1 MRLDDRASR
10 ILRHLLWWLIM
21 KVDVLLEPL
30 GNDGYRASVGHP
42 FELSAEAATREETL
56 AALKGLLDNKLSQ
69 VEVLE
74 MDVGTPSEQPWKTIV
89 GTWKDHPDL
98 DEVLENMREYRRQ
111 VDADP
116 NRL

>member
-1 MRLDDRASR
+1 
-10 ILRHLLWWLIM
+10 M

-56 AALKGLLDNKLSQ
+56 AALKGLLDNKLAR

-74 MDVGTPSEQPWKTIV
+74 MDVGTPSEHPWKSIV

>member
-1 MRLDDRASR
+1 
-10 ILRHLLWWLIM
+10 M
-21 KVDVLLEPL
+21 KVDVVLEAL
-30 GNDGYRASVGHP
+30 GSDGYRASVGHP
-42 FELSAEAATREETL
+42 FDLSAEATTREESL
-56 AALKGLLDNKLSQ
+56 AVLKQLLDTKLAQ

-74 MDVGTPSEQPWKTIV
+74 LEVGAPADPPWKSIV

-111 VDADP
+111 VEADP

>member
-1 MRLDDRASR
+1 
-10 ILRHLLWWLIM
+10 M

-30 GNDGYRASVGHP
+30 GSDGYRASVGHP

-56 AALKGLLDNKLSQ
+56 AALKGLLDNKLAR

-74 MDVGTPSEQPWKTIV
+74 MDVGTPPEHPWKSIV
-89 GTWKDHPDL
+89 GTWKDRPDL
-98 DEVLENMREYRRQ
+98 DEVLENMREYRQQ